1 MVDNKWLI
9 DIPEEPPALS
19 NDGAMV
25 EQLRVDLANASDRIT
40 FLEGHISQL
49 TNALSAAPA
58 PKPSPWFMFWK

>member
-9 DIPEEPPALS
+9 DIPEETAALDT
-19 NDGAMV
+19 DGALV
-25 EQLRVDLANASDRIT
+25 EQLKADLANASDRIT